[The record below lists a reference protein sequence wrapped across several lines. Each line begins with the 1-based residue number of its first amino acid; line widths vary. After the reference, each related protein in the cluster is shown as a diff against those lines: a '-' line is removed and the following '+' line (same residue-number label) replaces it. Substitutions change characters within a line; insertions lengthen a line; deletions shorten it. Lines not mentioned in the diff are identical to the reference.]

1 MIISDSSEATEI
13 IQYYIDYIRSQG
25 GYVSPDLVIH
35 CDQSDP
41 NGALSLSGVAADK
54 VSLVVPMEACVP
66 TDQPSLYRDLHETVL
81 GRTIDNKFLLHY
93 TWDPDHFIPFI
104 DMANHDKDAHPL
116 RTNGIDTYYLIGCKA
131 SYGSDEDAVQ
141 ASFLEYT

>member
-1 MIISDSSEATEI
+1 VIISDSAQATEI
-13 IQYYIDYIRSQG
+13 IQYYVGYIRSQG
-25 GYVSPDLVIH
+25 GYVNPDLVIH
-35 CDQSDP
+35 CDQSNP
-41 NGALSLSGVAADK
+41 SGALSLGGVAADK

-81 GRTIDNKFLLHY
+81 GRTIDSNFLRHY
-93 TWDPDHFIPFI
+93 TWDPDHFIPLL

-116 RTNGIDTYYLIGCKA
+116 RTNGIDTYYLTGCMA
-131 SYGSDEDAVQ
+131 SYGTDEAAVQ